1 MRLTILLLLLP
12 ILGTAQVTTCVSIEN
27 EIGDATA
34 GTYTFDVYV
43 STAAGSV
50 SDLYMAT
57 SDVQIRFS
65 TAAFTSP
72 TLSKMDNPSPP
83 SGIQNGF
90 CTFIPTS
97 TDNGGITD
105 LLAQFGYHGAISTSI
120 SGSLASIN
128 LNTISV
134 SSSNILTGIAKIDGT
149 RSTHRLGRFVISGY
163 TGGSPGLV
171 LETLGVLPT
180 LVYTYATATPFS
192 ATVTSLIGCTSLPVE
207 WLGFEAT
214 VQNQNV
220 NLDWSTGKEYNTAL
234 FQIERKSG
242 DGNFESIGTITPTGL
257 EENQYHF
264 LDTEA
269 PLGKLRYRIRQID
282 INGNSQLSSVVNV
295 LLSSEAQVWLY
306 PNPSEGNIQILFS
319 EESDAVGN
327 LKIFGLDGKLLLERE
342 LRQEGSKPVEMSIK
356 ELPAG
361 SYGYQIIRGAQSFG
375 GVISKY

>member
-1 MRLTILLLLLP
+1 MRLTILLLMLP
-12 ILGTAQVTTCVSIEN
+12 FLGSAQVTTCVSIEN
-27 EIGDATA
+27 EVGDAIG

-50 SDLYMAT
+50 GDLYMAT

-65 TAAFTSP
+65 TAAFTSA

-105 LLAQFGYHGAISTSI
+105 LLTQFGYHGAISTSI

-163 TGGSPGLV
+163 TGGNAGLV
-171 LETLGVLPT
+171 LEPIGVLPT
-180 LVYTYATATPFS
+180 TVYTYATSTPFT
-192 ATVTSLIGCTSLPVE
+192 ATVTSLIGCISLPVE
-207 WLGFEAT
+207 WLSLETTVHAQEISLHWAT
-214 VQNQNV
+214 GSEQ
-220 NLDWSTGKEYNTAL
+220 NTAMYH
-234 FQIERKSG
+234 IERENEG
-242 DGNFESIGTITPTGL
+242 GRFESVGTTAPKGL
-257 EENQYHF
+257 TENHYTF
-264 LDTEA
+264 LDTKA
-269 PLGKLRYRIRQID
+269 PLGKLRYRIRQVD
-282 INGNSQLSSVVNV
+282 VNGNNHFSPIVNV
-295 LLSSEAQVWLY
+295 LLSSESQVWLY
-306 PNPSEGNIQILFS
+306 PNPTEDNIHILFS
-319 EESDAVGN
+319 EETKTEGN
-327 LKIFGLDGKLLLERE
+327 LKLFALDGKLLLEYAI
-342 LRQEGSKPVEMSIK
+342 RQEGSRPVEISIK

-361 SYGYQIIRGAQSFG
+361 SYGYHIMMEGKSYSG
-375 GVISKY
+375 LISKY